1 MKEWSSDGYGTIK
14 GALCTAEIMEA
25 CVVGLVV
32 GEEVVRTLVWDRS
45 GVAVVAE
52 ASVLCRL
59 LGQEWSSVTFTGAA
73 GEGAEEHE
81 NKRKCHI
88 SNVS

>member
-14 GALCTAEIMEA
+14 GALWTAEMMEA

-32 GEEVVRTLVWDRS
+32 GEDVVRTLVWGRS
-45 GVAVVAE
+45 GVAAVTE
-52 ASVLCRL
+52 DSVLWRL
-59 LGQEWSSVTFTGAA
+59 LGLEWSSVTFTGAA

-81 NKRKCHI
+81 NIRKM
-88 SNVS
+88 